1 VNKTMTECDPSLRN
15 DGGNGDRN
23 ANRLGPGIGRLAAGL
38 SLLGALLATLPAPGA
53 ATPDPA
59 APPDNRACLRCHAM
73 TTLAYRDPATGAIVD
88 LAVDPRR
95 LAGSVH
101 GTLACSECHDP
112 GYRDYPHPRAL
123 AAKLPDC
130 VSCHQ
135 QRKYDQP
142 PDQAAKEERYR
153 FGTID
158 TEYRQSIHATSTDP
172 AARGFSCHSCHDPH
186 GFKVSRPGR
195 PIPEVV
201 RDDNR
206 VCRRCH
212 EAPDRPPLAA
222 HHAWLPQPER
232 HWQEVRCLDCHTP
245 LRADEGPVSHEVRKA
260 AQANRDCLG
269 CHSRESRL
277 LERLYRYRSGEDL
290 ATRGWVNLAVFNEAY
305 VVGMSRSDTL
315 DRLGLGVLGLA
326 ILGLAG
332 HAFGRYQAYR
342 RTRENRS

>member
-1 VNKTMTECDPSLRN
+1 MTECDPSC
-15 DGGNGDRN
+15 GNGGRSGT
-23 ANRLGPGIGRLAAGL
+23 RPGPGLGRLAAGL
-38 SLLGALLATLPAPGA
+38 SLLGALFAALPAPGA
-53 ATPDPA
+53 AAAPAPA
-59 APPDNRACLRCHAM
+59 APPDHRACLRCHAM
-73 TTLAYRDPATGAIVD
+73 STLAYRDPQSGAIVD

-101 GTLACSECHDP
+101 GTLACTECHDR

-123 AAKLPDC
+123 AAQLPDC

-135 QRKYDQP
+135 QRKYDQERQ
-142 PDQAAKEERYR
+142 PDQAAQTERYR

-158 TEYRQSIHATSTDP
+158 AEFRQSVHATSTDP
-172 AARGFSCHSCHDPH
+172 AAQGFRCHSCHDPH
-186 GFKVSRPGR
+186 GFKVSRPGQ
-195 PIPEVV
+195 PIPAIV

-206 VCRRCH
+206 VCRGCH
-212 EAPDRPPLAA
+212 EAPERPPLAA

-232 HWQEVRCLDCHTP
+232 HWAEVRCLDCHTP
-245 LRADEGPVSHEVRKA
+245 VRADAGPVSHEVRTA
-260 AQANRDCLG
+260 AQANRDCVG

-290 ATRGWVNLAVFNEAY
+290 ATQGWINLAVFNDAY

-315 DRLGLGVLGLA
+315 DRLGLGVLGLT

-332 HAFGRYQAYR
+332 HAFGRYRAYR